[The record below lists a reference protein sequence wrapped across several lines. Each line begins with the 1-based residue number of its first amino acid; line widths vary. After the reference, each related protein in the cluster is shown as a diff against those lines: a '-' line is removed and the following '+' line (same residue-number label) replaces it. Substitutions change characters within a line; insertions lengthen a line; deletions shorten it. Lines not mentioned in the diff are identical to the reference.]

1 MVGKCHLLQTV
12 AVFGNTMFTK
22 SINGVTLRILEMV
35 ARVTIILTRERRLL
49 PAVVSPP
56 RKRICFTLKRLR
68 YFQNG
73 IRLILGFR
81 FNSFQIRY
89 DPFQRLSKQRVSH
102 LSYCH
107 FVRMFFDSSC
117 SCYSAHGSESFIIM

>member
-1 MVGKCHLLQTV
+1 MLALNQGSEKYSAHRRNCHYKFIVPFSSEDTWWGKYHLLQTV
-12 AVFGNTMFTK
+12 AVFGNEMFTK

-49 PAVVSPP
+49 PAVSPP

-81 FNSFQIRY
+81 FNQFSDKR
-89 DPFQRLSKQRVSH
+89 
-102 LSYCH
+102 
-107 FVRMFFDSSC
+107 
-117 SCYSAHGSESFIIM
+117 